1 MPRFY
6 RPSSSSGTFH
16 LYVDCFG
23 ADRYNESPMQDFG
36 AKSEAVKLDSR
47 PLIQNSQRPITQ
59 VPIYPNKSLKHML
72 ILASASPRRKD
83 LLEQIGLTFSVET
96 ADIDETPRLAE
107 DPVAY
112 VKRLAEHK
120 AAVVFARHPVRSRL
134 VVLGADTTVVC
145 AGQILGKP
153 TGEEDAVRMLRL
165 LSGRTHQVITGVALI
180 SATAAPLVAAEI
192 TEVEFSPLT
201 ETQIAAYVS
210 TGEPMGKAGAYAI
223 QGRAAK
229 FIPRIAGD
237 YSNVVGLP
245 LARVNAMLAELQR

>member
-1 MPRFY
+1 
-6 RPSSSSGTFH
+6 
-16 LYVDCFG
+16 
-23 ADRYNESPMQDFG
+23 
-36 AKSEAVKLDSR
+36 
-47 PLIQNSQRPITQ
+47 
-59 VPIYPNKSLKHML
+59 ML

-83 LLEQIGLTFSVET
+83 LLEQIGLTFTVET
-96 ADIDETPRLAE
+96 ADIDETPHLAE

-120 AAVVFARHPVRSRL
+120 AAAVFARQPIRSRL

-153 TGEEDAVRMLRL
+153 IDEADAARMLRL

-180 SATAAPLVAAEI
+180 SDAAPPLVAAE
-192 TEVEFSPLT
+192 TTDVDFSPLT
-201 ETQIAAYVS
+201 EAQIAAYTS

-229 FIPRIAGD
+229 FIPRINGD

-245 LARVNAMLAELQR
+245 LARVTAMLAGLFR